1 MTRSSIEDPAPP
13 GRRRSRFL
21 PVAVTLIAAVA
32 IVPYLNSL
40 SADFTFDDIDII
52 RDNPAVQIYPAR
64 RLLTYVHPVGS
75 LYRPLAMLTYA
86 ANASISRDP
95 FGFHLVNVLLHA
107 LVSVAVFFLVL
118 RLVRSRSA
126 AVAAGILFA
135 THPIHTEAVTSVVG
149 RAELL
154 AALGVLTA
162 LLAFARARERA
173 GTARAAWS
181 ALSVAAFAAG
191 VLAKESALTG
201 VGLIA
206 VLHWWIERR
215 ASLRERVVA
224 LLPYLTAAVAYL
236 VLRCAVVG
244 ALGLAEPPGSLDNP
258 LAHVDLWAR
267 LRTAAIV
274 LWQYVC
280 DLVLPLHLSADYSFN
295 QVPVAYAWSDPR
307 WLAAA
312 ALIAT
317 TGALVMTLRRRA
329 PIFVVAALFM
339 LVPLALTANVLLPIG
354 TIKAERLLYLPSFGW
369 ALACGWLAAR
379 ATAQRSTYAIA
390 VAVIVALFGA
400 RTWVRNWDWH
410 NDTALF
416 AATLLDAPNSAKAHH
431 NAAVALEHA
440 GDLGAATFEYHRA
453 LDIYPPY
460 ADCAFGLCHVY
471 DVTGRADAALYW
483 CEEALRREPTF
494 TKAHLEIALIRGRL
508 GELDTAEAAIL
519 TGLAIEP
526 RSPLLLVN
534 LSAVELAGGDRW
546 RAGMVLQR
554 LKGIDTLDPSEHD
567 AIAETRGDLEVALQ

>member
-1 MTRSSIEDPAPP
+1 
-13 GRRRSRFL
+13 
-21 PVAVTLIAAVA
+21 VTFIAAAA
-32 IVPYLNSL
+32 IIPYLNSL

-64 RLLTYVHPVGS
+64 SLLTYVHPVGS
-75 LYRPLAMLTYA
+75 LYRPVTMLTYA

-107 LVSVAVFFLVL
+107 LVAVAVFFLVL

-126 AVAAGILFA
+126 AVMAGLLFA
-135 THPIHTEAVTSVVG
+135 THPIHTEAVTNVVG

-154 AALGVLTA
+154 AGLGVLTA
-162 LLAFARARERA
+162 LLAFARARDRA

-181 ALSVAAFAAG
+181 AVSIAAFAFG

-215 ASLRERVVA
+215 AGVRDRTAA
-224 LLPYLTAAVAYL
+224 LLPYAAVAVAYL
-236 VLRCAVVG
+236 VLRSAVVG

-258 LAHVDLWAR
+258 LAHVELWSR

-274 LWQYVC
+274 LWQY
-280 DLVLPLHLSADYSFN
+280 LGLLLLPLHLSADYSFN
-295 QVPVAYAWSDPR
+295 QVPVAYTWSDPR
-307 WLAAA
+307 WLFAA

-317 TGALVMTLRRRA
+317 AAALVFALRRRA
-329 PIFVVAALFM
+329 PVLIIAALFM
-339 LVPLALTANVLLPIG
+339 LIPLALTANVLLPIG

-379 ATAQRSTYAIA
+379 AADRRSSYAIA
-390 VAVIVALFGA
+390 AAALVAVFGA
-400 RTWVRNWDWH
+400 RAWIRNWDWR

-431 NAAVALEHA
+431 NAAVALEHT
-440 GDLGAATFEYHRA
+440 GDLGAATFEYRRA
-453 LDIYPPY
+453 LDIYPSY
-460 ADCAFGLCHVY
+460 ADCAFGLCHIY

-483 CEEALRREPTF
+483 CEDALRREPTF

-508 GELDTAEAAIL
+508 GQLDTAEAAIL

-534 LSAVELAGGDRW
+534 LSAVELAAGDRW

-554 LKGIDTLDPSEHD
+554 LKGIDTLDPSEHE